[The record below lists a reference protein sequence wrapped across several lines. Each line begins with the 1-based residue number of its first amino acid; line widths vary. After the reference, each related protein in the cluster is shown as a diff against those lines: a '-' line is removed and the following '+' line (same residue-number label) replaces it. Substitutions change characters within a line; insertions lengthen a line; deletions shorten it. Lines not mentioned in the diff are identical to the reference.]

1 MILINNL
8 SSELF
13 NNKLIFTD
21 EKEVDTLIKN
31 ILKSKVINN
40 EKRRIYLDFL
50 SLDSNYSERLI
61 LIANKYHKSINEI
74 TLIIKNINTIIL
86 NSNHIIYLLC
96 LTNQPFFNQMSTEEQ
111 KLLYKYNFHLSNN
124 QTWPI
129 IIDEDINNL
138 HQNLINYL
146 KKLELKSRKWS
157 KLVLSSLNDYEKKV
171 FNCLLSSKYYEQGSP
186 KKKHDLEIIF
196 QKSEK
201 VIRTFEIYNSFR
213 KAINSQIVIPKIY
226 YYFSEEDLAIFKY
239 YYNNLNNLV
248 VKSLSHARYQT
259 LANLIDKIN
268 DIKDNKKLSFSIT
281 KLLSKI
287 QSSTVLERENFFHSL
302 KKEQLNV
309 LKKATK
315 LYEQNLDIMKNLNH
329 EEKITYALLMRK
341 VDEELVKVKR
351 KHIKSIYPKQLFRFY
366 NGEYKNIQIE
376 KALNLLTKKEY
387 QLLSNYLNNI
397 TDTEHENIINQ
408 IIYVKIPN
416 LIETLEENAQ
426 TKDNLSIIKTQFNY
440 FQSYF
445 GEYSLDTFNE
455 VINNLNK
462 SDQILILK
470 YITNQIY
477 SQKAIYFT
485 NQEKEYFAKELL
497 PKFKEMLEEIE
508 KKSQQ
513 VISDFKNYTIEELK
527 KGINSLSQREQ
538 DIIYLKFG
546 HNLGNKTEREL
557 TPNETRIY
565 QNIVRRNLNKILI
578 QNRLL
583 NSVNDTLQNLINSY
597 QDLQFLKNSGI
608 SDINILI
615 YAINNHLVNEDTITM
630 SKLKEILK
638 ISEESISYIISECN
652 AILTIKPKTKVKK

>member
-1 MILINNL
+1 
-8 SSELF
+8 
-13 NNKLIFTD
+13 
-21 EKEVDTLIKN
+21 
-31 ILKSKVINN
+31 
-40 EKRRIYLDFL
+40 
-50 SLDSNYSERLI
+50 
-61 LIANKYHKSINEI
+61 
-74 TLIIKNINTIIL
+74 
-86 NSNHIIYLLC
+86 
-96 LTNQPFFNQMSTEEQ
+96 
-111 KLLYKYNFHLSNN
+111 
-124 QTWPI
+124 
-129 IIDEDINNL
+129 
-138 HQNLINYL
+138 
-146 KKLELKSRKWS
+146 
-157 KLVLSSLNDYEKKV
+157 
-171 FNCLLSSKYYEQGSP
+171 
-186 KKKHDLEIIF
+186 
-196 QKSEK
+196 
-201 VIRTFEIYNSFR
+201 
-213 KAINSQIVIPKIY
+213 
-226 YYFSEEDLAIFKY
+226 
-239 YYNNLNNLV
+239 
-248 VKSLSHARYQT
+248 
-259 LANLIDKIN
+259 
-268 DIKDNKKLSFSIT
+268 
-281 KLLSKI
+281 
-287 QSSTVLERENFFHSL
+287 
-302 KKEQLNV
+302 
-309 LKKATK
+309 
-315 LYEQNLDIMKNLNH
+315 MKNLNH

-351 KHIKSIYPKQLFRFY
+351 KHIISIYPKQLFRFY

-445 GEYSLDTFNE
+445 GEYSLDTFTE

-583 NSVNDTLQNLINSY
+583 NSVNDFLQNLINSY
-597 QDLQFLKNSGI
+597 QDLQILKNSGI